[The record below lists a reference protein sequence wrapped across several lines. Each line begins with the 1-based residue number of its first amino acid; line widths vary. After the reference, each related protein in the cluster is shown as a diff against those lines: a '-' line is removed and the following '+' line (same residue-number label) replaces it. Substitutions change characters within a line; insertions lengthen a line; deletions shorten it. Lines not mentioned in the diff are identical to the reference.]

1 MIMIRSSRS
10 FLGSAASVRVPPPH
24 TSTMGR
30 SLATHAGEHHS
41 HDQCEEEDDAGDDD
55 EDDGP
60 FSCPLWE
67 GVLLLSTHTGA
78 KFLLS

>member
-1 MIMIRSSRS
+1 
-10 FLGSAASVRVPPPH
+10 
-24 TSTMGR
+24 MGR